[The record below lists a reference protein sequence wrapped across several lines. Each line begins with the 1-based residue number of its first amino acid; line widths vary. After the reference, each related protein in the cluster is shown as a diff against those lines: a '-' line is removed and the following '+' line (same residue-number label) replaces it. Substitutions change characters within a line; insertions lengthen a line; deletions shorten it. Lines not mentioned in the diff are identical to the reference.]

1 MNNRGANQV
10 GMKKLVL
17 YLELGFLCFGLV
29 ILLLSSIDRK
39 EIAEQPLPEQQDVI
53 VVTGASPA
61 EVEPQAPVD
70 GEIVEQSSAEEIES
84 EIVTLQPVGRKVRPG
99 GEEEDKKTVISSPDD
114 QEADV
119 QQAQLWERQPWI
131 GDLDGM
137 RKRRSIRVLVPFS
150 RTFFFLDRGR
160 RRGLTYDA
168 LMEYEKFLNKKVSV
182 KHLSVHI
189 VIIPT
194 PRDRLFSDLVA
205 GYGDIAAGNL
215 TITPERKKLVDFA
228 DPSLTNVQEIIVA
241 GPGAPEL
248 NTIFDLSG
256 LEISVRKSS
265 SYYES
270 LLALNKTL
278 TSIGKKPVSI
288 TIADEYL
295 EDEDLL
301 EMVNAG
307 LMPMVIIDSH
317 KGEFWA
323 DIFKHI
329 KLHHNLRLR
338 TGGEIAWAI
347 RKNSPLLKKN
357 INIFVKTIKK
367 GTLTGNILFQRYLKD
382 TRYIRNSLSDSAM
395 KRYNH
400 TIDLFKKYA
409 GKYDFPYLLLTALA
423 YQESGLDQ
431 KQRSN
436 AGAIGIMQV
445 LPSTAADRNVNI
457 KHINRL
463 ENNIHAGTR
472 YLRFMAD
479 RYFADLDLTPLNRDL
494 FTIAS
499 YNAGPARVA
508 KLRKEAVRRGLDP
521 NIWFNNVEVV
531 AAARIGRE
539 TVKYVR
545 NIYKYYVAYE
555 YIMKKQ
561 RMKKVGTAILK
572 SHYEK
577 Q

>member
-1 MNNRGANQV
+1 MINRGANQV

-53 VVTGASPA
+53 VVTGASLA
-61 EVEPQAPVD
+61 KVEPQAPVD

>member
-1 MNNRGANQV
+1 M

-29 ILLLSSIDRK
+29 VLLLSSIDRK
-39 EIAEQPLPEQQDVI
+39 ETTQQPVAEQQKI
-53 VVTGASPA
+53 VVA
-61 EVEPQAPVD
+61 EVLPGDVEPQAPED
-70 GEIVEQSSAEEIES
+70 GEVIEQPAEKAAP
-84 EIVTLQPVGRKVRPG
+84 EIVTLLPAGRKVRPG
-99 GEEEDKKTVISSPDD
+99 GEEDKDIAIPLPDD
-114 QEADV
+114 QAADV
-119 QQAQLWERQPWI
+119 QTAKLWERQQWT

-137 RKRRSIRVLVPFS
+137 RKRRIIRALVPFS

-160 RRGLTYDA
+160 KRGLIHDV
-168 LMEYEKFLNKKVSV
+168 LMEYEKFLNKKVVKSN
-182 KHLSVHI
+182 KHLTVHI
-189 VIIPT
+189 VVIPT
-194 PRDRLFSDLVA
+194 PRDHLFSDLAA
-205 GYGDIAAGNL
+205 GYGDISAGNL
-215 TITPERKKLVDFA
+215 TITPEREKLVDFA
-228 DPSLTNVQEIIVA
+228 DPTLTNVQEIIVT
-241 GPGAPEL
+241 GPAAPTL
-248 NTIFDLSG
+248 KTIFDLAG
-256 LEISVRKSS
+256 QEISVRKSS

-270 LLALNKTL
+270 LLTLNNTL
-278 TSIGKKPVSI
+278 QSIGRKPL
-288 TIADEYL
+288 TINTVDEYL

-307 LMPMVIIDSH
+307 LMPMIIIDNH

-323 DIFKHI
+323 KIFKNI

-347 RKNSPLLKKN
+347 RKNSPLLKKD
-357 INIFVKTIKK
+357 INKFVKTIKK
-367 GTLTGNILFQRYLKD
+367 GTLTGNILYQRYLQD
-382 TRYIRNSLSDSAM
+382 TKYIRNSLSEAAM

-409 GKYDFPYLLLTALA
+409 GKYDFPYLMLTALA

-431 KQRSN
+431 KKRSH

-445 LPSTAADRNVNI
+445 LPTTAADRNVGIKNI
-457 KHINRL
+457 SKL

-479 RYFADLDLTPLNRDL
+479 RYFADPDLTKLNRDL

-508 KLRKEAVRRGLDP
+508 KLRKEAARRGLDP

-539 TVKYVR
+539 TVQYVR

-555 YIMKKQ
+555 YIIKKEKL
-561 RMKKVGTAILK
+561 KKVGTSILK

-577 Q
+577 SNF

>member
-1 MNNRGANQV
+1 MPAEKKIESGIVNLQPA
-10 GMKKLVL
+10 GMKVSPGAKEGDEKSVVSL
-17 YLELGFLCFGLV
+17 LG
-29 ILLLSSIDRK
+29 
-39 EIAEQPLPEQQDVI
+39 
-53 VVTGASPA
+53 
-61 EVEPQAPVD
+61 
-70 GEIVEQSSAEEIES
+70 
-84 EIVTLQPVGRKVRPG
+84 
-99 GEEEDKKTVISSPDD
+99 D

-119 QQAQLWERQPWI
+119 RQAQLWDRQPWI

-137 RKRRSIRVLVPFS
+137 LKRRSIRVLVPFS

-160 RRGLTYDA
+160 KRGLTYDV
-168 LMEYEKFLNKKVSV
+168 LMEYEKFLNKKVKV
-182 KHLSVHI
+182 KHLGFHI
-189 VIIPT
+189 VVIPT
-194 PRDRLFSDLVA
+194 PRDQLFSDLVA
-205 GYGDIAAGNL
+205 GNGDIAAGNL

-228 DPSLTNVQEIIVA
+228 NPSLTNVQEIIVT
-241 GPGAPEL
+241 GTGAPGL

-256 LEISVRKSS
+256 LEISVRRSS

-278 TSIGKKPVSI
+278 QSIGKKPVSI

-307 LMPMVIIDSH
+307 LMPMIVIDSH

-323 DIFKHI
+323 KIFKHI

-347 RKNSPLLKKN
+347 RKNSPFLKKN
-357 INIFVKTIKK
+357 INSFVKHTKK
-367 GTLTGNILFQRYLKD
+367 GTLTGNILFQRYLED

-400 TIDLFKKYA
+400 TIDLFKKY
-409 GKYDFPYLLLTALA
+409 GSKYGFPYLLLTALA

-445 LPSTAADRNVNI
+445 LPSTASDRNVNI

-479 RYFADLDLTPLNRDL
+479 RYFSDADLTPLNRDL

-499 YNAGPARVA
+499 YNAGPARMV
-508 KLRKEAVRRGLDP
+508 RIRHEAVQRGLDP
-521 NIWFNNVEVV
+521 DIWFNQVEVV

-539 TVKYVR
+539 TVQYVR

>member
-1 MNNRGANQV
+1 M
-10 GMKKLVL
+10 GMKKLTL

-29 ILLLSSIDRK
+29 VLLLSSIDRK
-39 EIAEQPLPEQQDVI
+39 ETALQSLPVQQE
-53 VVTGASPA
+53 VVAAVVAP
-61 EVEPQAPVD
+61 EDVEPQHPPVK
-70 GEIVEQSSAEEIES
+70 GEIEAPPADES
-84 EIVTLQPVGRKVRPG
+84 GIMTLQAAGRKVRPG
-99 GEEEDKKTVISSPDD
+99 GEEDKEIAVSLPDD
-114 QEADV
+114 QSADA
-119 QQAQLWERQPWI
+119 QTAQLWERQQWT

-137 RKRRSIRVLVPFS
+137 RKRRNIRALVPFS
-150 RTFFFLDRGR
+150 RTFFFLDKGR
-160 RRGLTYDA
+160 KRGLIHDA
-168 LMEYEKFLNKKVSV
+168 LMEYEKFLNKKVKT
-182 KHLSVHI
+182 KHLAVHI
-189 VIIPT
+189 VVIPT
-194 PRDRLFSDLVA
+194 PRDRLFSDLAA

-215 TITPERKKLVDFA
+215 TITPERAKLADFA
-228 DPSLTNVQEIIVA
+228 DPMLTNVQEIIVT
-241 GPGAPEL
+241 GPAAPDL
-248 NTIFDLSG
+248 KTIFDLSG
-256 LEISVRKSS
+256 IEISVRKSS

-270 LLALNKTL
+270 LLVLNETL
-278 TSIGKKPVSI
+278 LSIGRKPV
-288 TIADEYL
+288 TINFADEYL

-307 LMPMVIIDSH
+307 LIPMIIIDSH

-323 DIFKHI
+323 KIFKNV
-329 KLHHNLRLR
+329 KLHPALRLR
-338 TGGEIAWAI
+338 TGGEISWAI

-357 INIFVKTIKK
+357 INSFVKTIKK
-367 GTLTGNILFQRYLKD
+367 GSLTGNILYQRYLQD
-382 TRYIRNSLSDSAM
+382 TKYIRNSFSKAAM

-400 TIDLFKKYA
+400 TIKLFKKYA

-445 LPSTAADRNVNI
+445 LPTTAADKNVGIKNI
-457 KHINRL
+457 NKL

-479 RYFADLDLTPLNRDL
+479 RYFADPTLTSLNRSL

-508 KLRKEAVRRGLDP
+508 KLRKEAARRGLDP

-539 TVKYVR
+539 TVQYVR
-545 NIYKYYVAYE
+545 NIYKYYIAYE
-555 YIMKKQ
+555 YIIKKEKL
-561 RMKKVGTAILK
+561 KKVGTSILK
-572 SHYEK
+572 SQHENK
-577 Q
+577 

>member
-1 MNNRGANQV
+1 M

-29 ILLLSSIDRK
+29 VLLLSSIDRK
-39 EIAEQPLPEQQDVI
+39 ETVEQPLSEQQEI
-53 VVTGASPA
+53 VVA
-61 EVEPQAPVD
+61 EVSPGDVGLKAPED
-70 GEIVEQSSAEEIES
+70 GEVVEPPTEKAVPELM
-84 EIVTLQPVGRKVRPG
+84 TLQPTGRKVRPG
-99 GEEEDKKTVISSPDD
+99 GKEDKETAIPLPDN
-114 QEADV
+114 QAADAKM
-119 QQAQLWERQPWI
+119 AQLWERQQWV
-131 GDLDGM
+131 GDLNGM
-137 RKRRSIRVLVPFS
+137 RKRRIIRALVPFS

-160 RRGLTYDA
+160 KRGLIHDV
-168 LMEYEKFLNKKVSV
+168 LMEYEKFLNKKVKT
-182 KHLSVHI
+182 KHLAVHI
-189 VIIPT
+189 VVIPT
-194 PRDRLFSDLVA
+194 PRDRLFSDLAA

-215 TITPERKKLVDFA
+215 TITPEREKLVDFA
-228 DPSLTNVQEIIVA
+228 DPTLTNVQEIIVT
-241 GPGAPEL
+241 GPAAPEL
-248 NTIFDLSG
+248 KTIFNLAG
-256 LEISVRKSS
+256 QEISVRKSS

-270 LLALNKTL
+270 LLTLNNTL
-278 TSIGKKPVSI
+278 QSIGKKPI
-288 TIADEYL
+288 TINTVDEYL

-307 LMPMVIIDSH
+307 LMPMIIIDNH

-323 DIFKHI
+323 KIFKNI
-329 KLHHNLRLR
+329 KLHPKLRLR

-347 RKNSPLLKKN
+347 RKNSPLLKKD
-357 INIFVKTIKK
+357 INKFVKTIKK
-367 GTLTGNILFQRYLKD
+367 GTRTGNILYQRYLQD
-382 TRYIRNSLSDSAM
+382 TKYIRNSLSKAAM

-400 TIDLFKKYA
+400 TIKLFKKYA
-409 GKYDFPYLLLTALA
+409 GKYDFPYLMLTALA

-431 KQRSN
+431 KKRSQ

-445 LPSTAADRNVNI
+445 LPTTAADHNVGIKNI
-457 KHINRL
+457 SKL

-479 RYFADLDLTPLNRDL
+479 RYFADQDLTPLNRDL

-499 YNAGPARVA
+499 YNAGPARVV
-508 KLRKEAVRRGLDP
+508 KLRKEAARRGLDP

-539 TVKYVR
+539 TVQYVR

-555 YIMKKQ
+555 YIIKKEKL
-561 RMKKVGTAILK
+561 KKVGTSILK

-577 Q
+577 K

>member
-1 MNNRGANQV
+1 M

-29 ILLLSSIDRK
+29 ILLLSSIERK
-39 EIAEQPLPEQQDVI
+39 ETTPQPVAEQSEAGK
-53 VVTGASPA
+53 TGAKQESKTDVPLSDGQASDAQTA
-61 EVEPQAPVD
+61 E
-70 GEIVEQSSAEEIES
+70 
-84 EIVTLQPVGRKVRPG
+84 
-99 GEEEDKKTVISSPDD
+99 
-114 QEADV
+114 
-119 QQAQLWERQPWI
+119 LWERQQWT

-137 RKRRSIRVLVPFS
+137 RKRRSIRALVPFS

-160 RRGLTYDA
+160 KRGLIHDA
-168 LMEYEKFLNKKVSV
+168 LMEYEKFLNKKVKT
-182 KHLSVHI
+182 KHLTVHI
-189 VIIPT
+189 VVIPT
-194 PRDRLFSDLVA
+194 PRDRLFSDLTA

-215 TITPERKKLVDFA
+215 TITPERQKLVDFS
-228 DPSLTNVQEIIVA
+228 DPTLTNVQEIIVTGSA
-241 GPGAPEL
+241 APAL
-248 NTIFDLSG
+248 KTIFDLAG
-256 LEISVRKSS
+256 QEISVRKSS

-270 LLALNKTL
+270 LLTLNKTL
-278 TSIGKKPVSI
+278 ESIGKKPV
-288 TIADEYL
+288 TINTVDEYL

-307 LMPMVIIDSH
+307 LMPMIIIDNH

-323 DIFKHI
+323 KIFKNI

-338 TGGEIAWAI
+338 TGGEIAWAL
-347 RKNSPLLKKN
+347 RKDSPLLKKD
-357 INIFVKTIKK
+357 INTFIKTIKK
-367 GTLTGNILFQRYLKD
+367 GTLTGNILYQRYLQE
-382 TRYIRNSLSDSAM
+382 TQYLRNSFSESDM

-431 KQRSN
+431 KKRSP

-445 LPSTAADRNVNI
+445 LPSTAADRNVGIKNI
-457 KHINRL
+457 TKL

-479 RYFADLDLTPLNRDL
+479 RYFTDPALTPLNRSL

-508 KLRKEAVRRGLDP
+508 KLRKEADQRGLDA

-539 TVKYVR
+539 TVQYVR

-555 YIMKKQ
+555 YIIKKEKL
-561 RMKKVGTAILK
+561 RKVGTSILK

-577 Q
+577 K